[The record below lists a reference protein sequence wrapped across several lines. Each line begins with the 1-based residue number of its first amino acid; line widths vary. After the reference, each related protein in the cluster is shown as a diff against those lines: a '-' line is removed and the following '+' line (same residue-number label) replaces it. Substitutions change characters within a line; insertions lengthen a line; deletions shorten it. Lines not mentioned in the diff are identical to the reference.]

1 MQGYMMHVPYNLVTY
16 IQIRSPAKRMQELLP
31 VHDAQVRREEARG
44 AVVPGPIDGD
54 HDVRGAAH
62 APQPRQPP
70 RRRCASLHVKRARRA
85 ATAPDAVQLR
95 PPGPDEHDAPRHGR
109 KP

>member
-1 MQGYMMHVPYNLVTY
+1 MMMHVPYNFVMY
-16 IQIRSPAKRMQELLP
+16 IQTRSPAKRMQELLP

-70 RRRCASLHVKRARRA
+70 RRRRASLHVKRARA
-85 ATAPDAVQLR
+85 ASAPDAVVQLS
-95 PPGPDEHDAPRHGR
+95 PGPDEHDASPRHGR